1 MSTSISIPFL
11 HPSLLGIASVIGILV
26 MVALPADRRR
36 PWYALGAC
44 LATVMA
50 VTISGLLPLTGE
62 LMLSAWGMA
71 LAAAFIVAFFTADR
85 RARALGLPRPFVG
98 ELLMVSCVCGIVGC
112 RIKWLIDFWPTW
124 AQSPDG
130 SQLPWRELLP
140 IAFNLD
146 GGGAVLYGG
155 LILGAFGGWLV
166 CRHHRMRL
174 AVVGD
179 LAAPAVLLAIA
190 CGRVGCYF
198 NGCTWG
204 TATTLPWGIAP
215 SPQACTLG
223 CSSTESLHPTALY
236 EALATLI
243 MGLAL
248 GWWWR
253 RRNALVVTSSTKITN
268 AVGTAPRAT
277 VGTRAPAMTVTPD
290 PAPGAIAVT
299 AVAGYAAWRFLI
311 EFLRGDTNLQVL
323 GSFHGFFP
331 ATSSQV
337 VSLYVLICVVGWS
350 GVRWLQRRGRTL
362 S

>member
-1 MSTSISIPFL
+1 
-11 HPSLLGIASVIGILV
+11 
-26 MVALPADRRR
+26 
-36 PWYALGAC
+36 
-44 LATVMA
+44 
-50 VTISGLLPLTGE
+50 
-62 LMLSAWGMA
+62 
-71 LAAAFIVAFFTADR
+71 
-85 RARALGLPRPFVG
+85 VG
-98 ELLMVSCVCGIVGC
+98 ELLMVSGIVGC

-155 LILGAFGGWLV
+155 LNLGAFGGWLV

-223 CSSTESLHPTALY
+223 CSSTALRSVSNVDHGPGFGMVV
-236 EALATLI
+236 ASTQ
-243 MGLAL
+243 
-248 GWWWR
+248 R
-253 RRNALVVTSSTKITN
+253 LV
-268 AVGTAPRAT
+268 GHQQHQ
-277 VGTRAPAMTVTPD
+277 D
-290 PAPGAIAVT
+290 H
-299 AVAGYAAWRFLI
+299 
-311 EFLRGDTNLQVL
+311 Q
-323 GSFHGFFP
+323 
-331 ATSSQV
+331 
-337 VSLYVLICVVGWS
+337 
-350 GVRWLQRRGRTL
+350 RGRHCA
-362 S
+362 